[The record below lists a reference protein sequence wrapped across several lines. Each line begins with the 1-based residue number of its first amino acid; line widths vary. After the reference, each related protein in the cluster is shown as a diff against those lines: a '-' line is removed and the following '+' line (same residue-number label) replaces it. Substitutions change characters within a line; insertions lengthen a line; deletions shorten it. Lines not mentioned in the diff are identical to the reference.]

1 MIHNQTSHV
10 VDFRLPGQSAPGPHT
25 YTLRR
30 KPTMQIRRVTTAE
43 APVGVI
49 TQIDEIFD
57 PSTVET
63 GIDVLDIW
71 GFDKVPELPVR
82 PEHVLS
88 HGRQP
93 GDPHDPHA

>member
-1 MIHNQTSHV
+1 
-10 VDFRLPGQSAPGPHT
+10 
-25 YTLRR
+25 
-30 KPTMQIRRVTTAE
+30 MQIRRVTRAE

-93 GDPHDPHA
+93 GDPRDPHA

>member
-1 MIHNQTSHV
+1 
-10 VDFRLPGQSAPGPHT
+10 
-25 YTLRR
+25 
-30 KPTMQIRRVTTAE
+30 MQIRRVTTAE

-71 GFDKVPELPVR
+71 GFDKIPELLASAR
-82 PEHVLS
+82 RS
-88 HGRQP
+88 GR
-93 GDPHDPHA
+93 

>member
-1 MIHNQTSHV
+1 
-10 VDFRLPGQSAPGPHT
+10 
-25 YTLRR
+25 
-30 KPTMQIRRVTTAE
+30 MQIRRVTTAE

-82 PEHVLS
+82 PIRRLRRW
-88 HGRQP
+88 GR
-93 GDPHDPHA
+93 GRGLGL

>member
-1 MIHNQTSHV
+1 
-10 VDFRLPGQSAPGPHT
+10 
-25 YTLRR
+25 
-30 KPTMQIRRVTTAE
+30 MQIRRVTTA

-71 GFDKVPELPVR
+71 GFDKVPELLASAR
-82 PEHVLS
+82 RS
-88 HGRQP
+88 GR
-93 GDPHDPHA
+93 